1 MMTEVGTL
9 RRDAILLT
17 EDTADVVVDPAVLV
31 DTESL
36 QTVSGEGLV
45 APGKGICV
53 KNWIV
58 IHDHGVGLGQEAG
71 HFLVPEVSG
80 IWGYSW
86 LLVY

>member
-1 MMTEVGTL
+1 MSNPALLLFLTGKNEGGGMMTEVGTL

-53 KNWIV
+53 KN
-58 IHDHGVGLGQEAG
+58 
-71 HFLVPEVSG
+71 
-80 IWGYSW
+80 
-86 LLVY
+86 